1 MIGADQRLR
10 EPQFLAFPLRIGADG
25 PLRSPRTAHVR
36 EAIEQ
41 LLFTS
46 PGERVFRPDFG
57 AGLHGLVFEPAGS
70 AIREVLAKRVRAAL
84 AEVLEGEV
92 DPRTLEV
99 EVTGASERV
108 ELRVAY
114 TLATI
119 GRTEQHRFDLGGPGG

>member
-1 MIGADQRLR
+1 MTAADQRLR
-10 EPQFLAFPLRIGADG
+10 EPRFLAFPLRIGSQG
-25 PLRSPRTAHVR
+25 PLWSPRSAHTR

-46 PGERVFRPDFG
+46 PGERVFRPEFG

-84 AEVLEGEV
+84 ADVLEGEV

-99 EVTGASERV
+99 EVTGGAERV
-108 ELRVAY
+108 ELRIAY

-119 GRTEQHRFDLGGPGG
+119 GRSEHHRFVLGAPGG